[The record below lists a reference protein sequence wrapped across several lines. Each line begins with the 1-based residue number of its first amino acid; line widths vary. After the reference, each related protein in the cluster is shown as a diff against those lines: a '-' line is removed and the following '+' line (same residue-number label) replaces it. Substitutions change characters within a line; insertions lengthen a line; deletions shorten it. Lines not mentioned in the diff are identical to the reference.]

1 MATIRKEMRTTADPE
16 SAWDAMR
23 DIGALHTRLVV
34 GFVVDTR
41 LDGNARIVKFANG
54 MEAREVIVGI
64 DEKTRRVAY
73 TVVGGAFEHHNASAE
88 IVPDGEHGSRVI
100 WTADLLPDAI
110 AGNIDAMM
118 EQGAQAMKR
127 TLDRAGVTA

>member
-1 MATIRKEMRTTADPE
+1 MATIRKEIRTRAHPDA
-16 SAWDAMR
+16 AWDAMR
-23 DIGALHTRLVV
+23 DIGALHQRLVV

-41 LDGNARIVKFANG
+41 LDGNARIVTFANG

-64 DEKTRRVAY
+64 DDNARRLAY
-73 TVVGGAFEHHNASAE
+73 SVVGGSFTHHNASAE

-100 WTADLLPDAI
+100 WTADLLPDEI
-110 AGNIDAMM
+110 AGNIEAMM

-127 TLDRAGVTA
+127 TLDRTAA